1 MVGAS
6 IKLVGPVEPKVSGI
20 TEMSVSAGP
29 IITGACRFR
38 NFPRLCLFVKIME
51 CLWLVPHDAQ

>member
-1 MVGAS
+1 MVGSS

-20 TEMSVSAGP
+20 TETPVSAGP
-29 IITGACRFR
+29 IIAGACRFR
-38 NFPRLCLFVKIME
+38 NFPRLCLLIIE